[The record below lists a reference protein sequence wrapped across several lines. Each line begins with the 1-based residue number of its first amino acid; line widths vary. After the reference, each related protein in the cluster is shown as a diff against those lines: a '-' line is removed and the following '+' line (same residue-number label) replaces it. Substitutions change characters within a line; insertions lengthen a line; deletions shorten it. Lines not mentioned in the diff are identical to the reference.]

1 MLTLQGYREDSN
13 PLCQDPH
20 TVMLSIITV
29 IICGPPGA
37 GSQRVLGARTDFHF
51 RAWEVGASLNVL
63 EQSGR
68 GFGTQS
74 MMWAAEVTRS
84 GQVGD
89 GRP

>member
-1 MLTLQGYREDSN
+1 M
-13 PLCQDPH
+13 
-20 TVMLSIITV
+20 
-29 IICGPPGA
+29 
-37 GSQRVLGARTDFHF
+37 GARTEFRF

-74 MMWAAEVTRS
+74 VMWAAEVTRS